1 MNLKNISIILALLS
15 FQVKVFSSTIKDTVS
30 EGEKSAVEVLDAE
43 ISDDAFETFN
53 VDTVLEDDINGSDSE
68 LENLEVSTDTVN
80 EDIGD
85 IPCDS
90 FYSCMDW
97 INENK
102 DILGFTDEI
111 LQYTISQYEAGESVK
126 FIKEFKNI
134 DYGMKVEVNG
144 HQMNVDIKGE
154 GNDKTIVVLTGLS
167 APSPVIFYKDITD
180 ILSTNFKVVTIEPFG
195 YGLSD
200 QVTEERTTENIVT
213 EIHSCLEKLG
223 IDRYYLLGHSIGG
236 LYSIVF
242 DDKYPNEVLG
252 FIGLDNT
259 PSYYYRP
266 EMQPLPEFLIP
277 LIKINYKY
285 QLYALYPKE
294 MTFEVDALLE
304 MAKTYQN
311 YTEEDLK
318 IIETN
323 LKYNYNSP
331 NIINEINHL
340 LDNIV
345 YTEDMHF
352 HCPTLMFLTSEI
364 NDNDSEWMSLH
375 EALITNPE
383 KSEIFVV
390 DALHNFI
397 HSQQRDFIVDKINE
411 WINRI

>member
-15 FQVKVFSSTIKDTVS
+15 FQ
-30 EGEKSAVEVLDAE
+30 GEKSAVEVLDAE

-111 LQYTISQYEAGESVK
+111 LQYTISQYEAGESSKLMV
-126 FIKEFKNI
+126 IKL
-134 DYGMKVEVNG
+134 
-144 HQMNVDIKGE
+144 NVDIKGE

-223 IDRYYLLGHSIGG
+223 IDRYYLLDI
-236 LYSIVF
+236 
-242 DDKYPNEVLG
+242 
-252 FIGLDNT
+252 
-259 PSYYYRP
+259 
-266 EMQPLPEFLIP
+266 
-277 LIKINYKY
+277 
-285 QLYALYPKE
+285 QLVSTLFWKWQ
-294 MTFEVDALLE
+294 
-304 MAKTYQN
+304 KTYQN

-331 NIINEINHL
+331 NIINESDHL